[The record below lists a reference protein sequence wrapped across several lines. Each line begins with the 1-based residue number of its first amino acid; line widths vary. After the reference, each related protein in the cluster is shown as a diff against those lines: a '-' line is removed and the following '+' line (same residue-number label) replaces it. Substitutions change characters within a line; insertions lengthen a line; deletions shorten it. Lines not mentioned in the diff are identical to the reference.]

1 MHFRHRCVRVAGVK
15 HPQRGFVGFLPA
27 AVGAQEHRQL
37 AVHLHQLEGDAVGRQ
52 VPGGHA
58 LFYQRVGILGGI
70 GGEQQQMDTRIVGGL
85 LGCQHRQHMG
95 RAGRLPAVDHGI
107 WIVFRIVIDI
117 LKKLEYNRIKSTRR
131 WTMRRL
137 ERQDYLNWLIKWKDQ
152 QIIKVVTGVRRCG
165 KSTLFAMY
173 QDYLRAQGVAPEQII
188 AINFENLD
196 FEELTDYK
204 ALYRYVKERLLP
216 DQMNYIF
223 LDEVQHVADYQK
235 AVDSLFLLENCD
247 LYLTGSNGY
256 FLSGELATLLTGRYV
271 ELSMMPLSFREF
283 CTGMEENSL
292 SLNEKF
298 ERYLRVGSFP
308 YVLRYGYGEQ
318 EAREYMYSIYNTIL
332 LHDIVRRLK
341 VADVNMLEAI
351 TRFVMHNIGNRTSPS
366 TIANAMTSQ
375 GRKID
380 PKTVDRYLRG
390 LTDSLLLYEA
400 RRYNIKG
407 KKLLA
412 SMSKYYLCDV
422 ALRSLLVR
430 SRDSDIGH
438 TLENVV
444 YLELKR
450 RYPEVYV
457 GQYGADGEVDFVA
470 VQDGLPVYYQ
480 VAQTTLDEQVLAREL
495 APLRQ
500 IRDNYPKYLLTLD
513 EAFGEMNYDGIEKKN
528 VLKWMLG
535 EAPA

>member
-1 MHFRHRCVRVAGVK
+1 
-15 HPQRGFVGFLPA
+15 
-27 AVGAQEHRQL
+27 
-37 AVHLHQLEGDAVGRQ
+37 
-52 VPGGHA
+52 
-58 LFYQRVGILGGI
+58 
-70 GGEQQQMDTRIVGGL
+70 
-85 LGCQHRQHMG
+85 
-95 RAGRLPAVDHGI
+95 
-107 WIVFRIVIDI
+107 
-117 LKKLEYNRIKSTRR
+117 
-131 WTMRRL
+131 MRRL

-204 ALYRYVKERLLP
+204 VLYRYVKERLLP

-283 CTGMEENSL
+283 CTGLEENSL

-332 LHDIVRRLK
+332 LHDIV
-341 VADVNMLEAI
+341 
-351 TRFVMHNIGNRTSPS
+351 G
-366 TIANAMTSQ
+366 
-375 GRKID
+375 
-380 PKTVDRYLRG
+380 
-390 LTDSLLLYEA
+390 
-400 RRYNIKG
+400 
-407 KKLLA
+407 
-412 SMSKYYLCDV
+412 
-422 ALRSLLVR
+422 
-430 SRDSDIGH
+430 
-438 TLENVV
+438 
-444 YLELKR
+444 
-450 RYPEVYV
+450 
-457 GQYGADGEVDFVA
+457 
-470 VQDGLPVYYQ
+470 
-480 VAQTTLDEQVLAREL
+480 
-495 APLRQ
+495 
-500 IRDNYPKYLLTLD
+500 
-513 EAFGEMNYDGIEKKN
+513 
-528 VLKWMLG
+528 
-535 EAPA
+535 